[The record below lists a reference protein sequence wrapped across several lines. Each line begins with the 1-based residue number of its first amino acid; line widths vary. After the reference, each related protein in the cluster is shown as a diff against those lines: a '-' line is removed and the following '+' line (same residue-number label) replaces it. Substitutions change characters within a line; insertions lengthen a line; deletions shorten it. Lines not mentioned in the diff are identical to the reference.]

1 VKKILLILFIISSLQ
16 SYGQVKVGSSIKF
29 GTTLANFT
37 DGPDTIKSKL
47 DYDFGIEVFAR
58 LSSKWS
64 VDLEWDNCTY
74 GTRTH
79 NPDKTRRLRL
89 HLYYA
94 NFRIRGNYHFTDRLS
109 AGLGFQYGINY
120 LGRTVITEGIKK
132 EVTGEDDFKSFDYGP
147 IAEIRYRFTTKFYFY
162 SNGYYGLNQINL
174 KKRGT
179 RNIHN
184 QAAQFGIGLYL
195 GKTRK

>member
-1 VKKILLILFIISSLQ
+1 MKKILLILFIISSLQ

-94 NFRIRGNYHFTDRLS
+94 NFRITSYAQTYCD
-109 AGLGFQYGINY
+109 I
-120 LGRTVITEGIKK
+120 IK
-132 EVTGEDDFKSFDYGP
+132 Y
-147 IAEIRYRFTTKFYFY
+147 
-162 SNGYYGLNQINL
+162 
-174 KKRGT
+174 KRGKDHGVQS
-179 RNIHN
+179 RWNSRHSS
-184 QAAQFGIGLYL
+184 Q
-195 GKTRK
+195 